1 MDERKENSIKYQKLN
16 DEDDDVVKIK
26 SPEDDAS
33 IFSLLTFSYSW
44 FYFLNFSFV
53 DFYIWKGLF
62 TSPKAEDV
70 PELSQDDKCEVQ
82 VKNFGKNWKNQ
93 PKEKKSLIKTLFETN
108 ILRIFESGMIFL
120 TVVLIQVATP
130 ILLNQFF
137 IFLSNSHEGKGVPAI
152 GIGLAFSIFILSFL
166 KLTLDCQYY
175 L

>member
-70 PELSQDDKCEVQ
+70 PELSQEDKCEVQ

-108 ILRIFESGMIFL
+108 ILRIFESIFH
-120 TVVLIQVATP
+120 ISFKFSWRKR
-130 ILLNQFF
+130 NS
-137 IFLSNSHEGKGVPAI
+137 SNRSWI
-152 GIGLAFSIFILSFL
+152 SIFNFYSFL
-166 KLTLDCQYY
+166 FKVDSWLSILFVNEKISKF
-175 L
+175 